1 MKPVKS
7 LALIYLADIFI
18 NKIKTKL
25 IGFYRM
31 VSNTKRTHNSFEE
44 VSPQWLNKIGLQKF
58 YLSARKLDGCSL
70 IWPENCNRW

>member
-1 MKPVKS
+1 
-7 LALIYLADIFI
+7 
-18 NKIKTKL
+18 
-25 IGFYRM
+25 M

>member
-18 NKIKTKL
+18 NKIKTKFNRFL
-25 IGFYRM
+25 QK

-70 IWPENCNRW
+70 ICAENCNRW